1 MPEIARMAASLVA
14 CLARPNGAP
23 HSLPYGRFRAFA
35 CAFHMET
42 VPKARSDEM
51 VAGGAAPCVARQ
63 AVATVAQFAR
73 PRPFET
79 RTPRASGAICRS

>member
-1 MPEIARMAASLVA
+1 MPEIARMAASFIA

-42 VPKARSDEM
+42 VPNARSDGT
-51 VAGGAAPCVARQ
+51 VVGRRGAMR
-63 AVATVAQFAR
+63 
-73 PRPFET
+73 
-79 RTPRASGAICRS
+79 RAADGCRL